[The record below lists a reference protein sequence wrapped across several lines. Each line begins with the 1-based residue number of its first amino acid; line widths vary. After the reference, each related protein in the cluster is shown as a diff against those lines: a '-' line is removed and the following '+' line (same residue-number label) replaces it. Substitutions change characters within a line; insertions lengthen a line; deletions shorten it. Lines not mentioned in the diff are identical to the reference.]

1 MAVSRSKGYDAKQWL
16 PNQLPGVT
24 PVCPEELQRR
34 KAGDQPREN
43 MFGSITILDP
53 GRMNHYKEKQ
63 AQNVDDDVA
72 LATQGALAPII
83 TADPP
88 FSVVFTV

>member
-1 MAVSRSKGYDAKQWL
+1 MNKRKENGKLIGGEDVHLRMIL
-16 PNQLPGVT
+16 RRVT
-24 PVCPEELQRR
+24 KKPR

-53 GRMNHYKEKQ
+53 GRMNHYNEKQ

-72 LATQGALAPII
+72 FANQGALAPVI

>member
-1 MAVSRSKGYDAKQWL
+1 
-16 PNQLPGVT
+16 
-24 PVCPEELQRR
+24 
-34 KAGDQPREN
+34 

-53 GRMNHYKEKQ
+53 GRMNHYNEKQ

-72 LATQGALAPII
+72 FATQGALASVI